1 MKNIFDVI
9 NQKEAEAQQ
18 LQKEID
24 ALRLAAR
31 LLSEESEKSVLAA
44 AASGAAPVRQG
55 PASHV
60 ASVPSKDAAQGG
72 LRQFP

>member
-9 NQKEAEAQQ
+9 NQKEAELQQ
-18 LQKEID
+18 LQKEIE

-31 LLSEESEKSVLAA
+31 LLTDDSENRVAA
-44 AASGAAPVRQG
+44 AVGSSAPSR
-55 PASHV
+55 PATPAV
-60 ASVPSKDAAQGG
+60 KEAPQGG